1 MFNRLFGRGSKKPEH
16 LEFEEV
22 AMPQADALYGAAL
35 RMTRDPTQA
44 EDLVQETLLRAYR
57 FWHKFQQGTNIK
69 AWLFRIQT
77 NIFINKYRKKQTEQK
92 VIDDRP
98 SDDFI
103 QRAAADDATWLP
115 PETREEFLKH
125 LLGDEVTR
133 ALDELPFEFKM
144 TVLLAD
150 MHDLSYKEIAAV
162 LDALFLKPLDEDAI
176 LTAMRTTGRLLT
188 VEEHCVTGGL
198 GTAVA
203 DVLARHGVGGPLAV
217 HGLPDEELL
226 VASTPELHE
235 HYGLT
240 PEGVLRKLEELLVR

>member
-1 MFNRLFGRGSKKPEH
+1 MFNRLFGRGTQKPEH

-77 NIFINKYRKKQTEQK
+77 NIFINKYRKRQTEQK
-92 VIDDRP
+92 VIDDRH
-98 SDDFI
+98 DDETI
-103 QRAAADDATWLP
+103 QRAAAEESSWLP

-125 LLGDEVTR
+125 LLGDEVMR
-133 ALDELPFEFKM
+133 ALDDLPFEFKM

-150 MHDLSYKEIAAV
+150 MHDLSYKEIADV
-162 LDALFLKPLDEDAI
+162 LDCPVGTVMSRLHRARKQLQANLFQY
-176 LTAMRTTGRLLT
+176 
-188 VEEHCVTGGL
+188 
-198 GTAVA
+198 AV
-203 DVLARHGVGGPLAV
+203 DRGVIHP
-217 HGLPDEELL
+217 
-226 VASTPELHE
+226 
-235 HYGLT
+235 
-240 PEGVLRKLEELLVR
+240 PEGVDADNVADLVLFRRRKKKAS